1 MPPPPSPQQISA
13 QERVRALVAQV
24 DVLIDLLREQQAALR
39 QQGVRPS
46 LDALDSL
53 YGLKVRFSRLSHRLG
68 EAIME
73 LSRLRALAG
82 TTSLINARLETDAV
96 LEQVMDVVIRLTGAE
111 RGYIVLRNRET
122 GELDQFRVARGMD
135 SAALARGTAGPR
147 PSDNA
152 YIVSRT
158 VVNEVAQTGQPV
170 LTENASQDYRYRDQ
184 ESIVGYALR
193 SILAVPLNVRDE
205 MIGVVYCDN
214 RALAGLF
221 QEQDRDLLAAFA
233 DQAAVAI
240 ENAQLFESARQRLEE
255 ITEMRDLM
263 DNIFDS
269 IASGV
274 LTLDAD
280 GIVTTCNEAACRI
293 LGNDTPLGRR
303 YDAVLP
309 PLDEPF
315 AATLN
320 QVRDD
325 GQQRVMRLEP
335 YLHGLGR
342 RDWTVIVSALRDAEG
357 SHTGVALVLD
367 DLTERRARES
377 QLAELR
383 HYLPSALVE
392 HYRSVSDVSMGGQ
405 EREITVIT
413 ADVRGFTSFSET
425 LEPEVLMETINK
437 YLSVA
442 SDAINL
448 HEGIVDKYRG
458 DAVVG
463 LFNTQLNPQPDHAAR
478 AVRTARRIVEGLAAL
493 HATLPVDRQLFY
505 GIGIH
510 TGSAFL
516 GNVGTSERREFAAV
530 GEAMSVSKY
539 LESQA
544 SPGEILISDATYQQ
558 VRDEVHCVRHSLGGG
573 RPQAL
578 KRAYQVVGALNGD

>member
-1 MPPPPSPQQISA
+1 MPPPPSSQQTSA
-13 QERVRALVAQV
+13 QERIRALVAQV
-24 DVLIDLLREQQAALR
+24 DVLIDVLREQQAELR
-39 QQGVRPS
+39 QQNVRPS

-53 YGLKVRFSRLSHRLG
+53 YGLKVRFSRLSHSLAD
-68 EAIME
+68 AIME

-96 LEQVMDVVIRLTGAE
+96 LEQVMDVVVRLTGAE
-111 RGYIVLRNRET
+111 RGYIVLRDRVT

-135 SAALARGTAGPR
+135 SGALARGPAGAR
-147 PSDNA
+147 PGDNV

-158 VVNEVAQTGQPV
+158 IVNEVARTGQPV
-170 LTENASQDYRYRDQ
+170 LTENASQDLRYREQ

-193 SILAVPLNVRDE
+193 SILAVPLKVRDE
-205 MIGVVYCDN
+205 LIGVVYCDN

-221 QEQDRDLLAAFA
+221 QEQDRDLLMAFA

-280 GIVTTCNEAACRI
+280 GVITTCNEAACRI
-293 LGNDTPLGRR
+293 LGNDTPLGRP
-303 YDAVLP
+303 YAAVMP
-309 PLDEPF
+309 PLEDAF
-315 AATLN
+315 AEALR

-325 GQQRVMRLEP
+325 GQQRVVRLEP
-335 YLHGLGR
+335 YLRGLGR
-342 RDWTVIVSALRDAEG
+342 RDWTVIVSALRDPGGE
-357 SHTGVALVLD
+357 HTGVALVLD

-392 HYRSVSDVSMGGQ
+392 HYRSVSEVSMDGQ

-425 LEPEVLMETINK
+425 LEPEVLMETINR
-437 YLSVA
+437 YLSLA
-442 SDAINL
+442 SDAIHV

-463 LFNTQLNPQPDHAAR
+463 LFNTQLNPQSDHASR
-478 AVRTARRIVEGLAAL
+478 AVRAALRIVEGLLAL
-493 HATLPVDRQLFY
+493 HQSLPNDRQLFY

-510 TGSAFL
+510 TGPAFL

-530 GEAMSVSKY
+530 GEAMTISKY
-539 LESQA
+539 LEGQA
-544 SPGEILISDATYQQ
+544 RPGEILISATTYDR
-558 VRDEVHCVRHSLGGG
+558 VRYEVECARYKLSAS
-573 RPQAL
+573 RPAPL
-578 KRAYQVVGALNGD
+578 ERAYQVLRALAED